1 LRTQLDLRVA
11 VEQLQRE
18 VAERKRAEEAL
29 RKSEELSRLGM
40 QVGRTCTFE
49 WNAETDE
56 VRRSYNCSGILGIPG
71 DASNDTQTA
80 FLQRIH
86 PEDRE
91 GFLQKLRGPAP
102 PTIPANPSIA

>member
-18 VAERKRAEEAL
+18 VAERKRAEE
-29 RKSEELSRLGM
+29 S
-40 QVGRTCTFE
+40 TFE

-56 VRRSYNCSGILGIPG
+56 VRRSYNCAGILGIPG